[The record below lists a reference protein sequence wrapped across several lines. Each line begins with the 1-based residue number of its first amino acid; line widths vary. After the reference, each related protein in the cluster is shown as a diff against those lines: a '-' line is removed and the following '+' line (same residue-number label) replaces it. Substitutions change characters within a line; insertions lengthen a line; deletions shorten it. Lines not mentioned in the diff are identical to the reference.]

1 MKRNPVFSRGR
12 FGVAGRFAGA
22 ILLALSL
29 VQSPVRA
36 DGPDDDYLTIAAMID
51 QGDALSAS
59 GQISEA
65 HQKYVLARE
74 SLAAFRRDNPDW
86 NPQTVNLRLRQLGE
100 KAARTLATANPTPPK
115 TVVTPPS
122 SPVTLLTNGSEPR
135 QVLRLHPQAGDS
147 QELVFTMKMSMAMSM
162 AGKAMPAAGLP
173 AMNITSDLKVE
184 DVTPTGD
191 ITYTMKVKDFDV
203 AADASLP
210 PAAVTALKGV
220 FDKLKG
226 MAGTGHVSASG
237 LVQRFDMQLP
247 PGADPQL
254 SQMMDQMKDSFKNS
268 FQALPEAAVGVGAR
282 WECKTRTKS
291 QGMSISQTI
300 TSELAAADGD
310 HLTVNMTLLQTAASQ
325 KITNPA
331 MPSLSVDL
339 VRMNGTGTGKSVID
353 LSKLTPVSGNLDETI
368 DMAMSMKMGA
378 TPQTM
383 EMKMSMNMSY
393 TAN

>member
-1 MKRNPVFSRGR
+1 M
-12 FGVAGRFAGA
+12 AGRFAGA

-59 GQISEA
+59 GKISEA

-100 KAARTLATANPTPPK
+100 KAASTLATANPTPPK
-115 TVVTPPS
+115 PVVVTPS
-122 SPVTLLTNGSEPR
+122 SPVTLLANGSEPR

-147 QELVFTMKMSMAMSM
+147 QELVFTIKSSGEMTM
-162 AGKAMPAAGLP
+162 AGQAMPAVNSPP
-173 AMNITSDLKVE
+173 ATVTAELKVE

-191 ITYTMKVKDFDV
+191 ITYGLNIKGCEMAGDAALPPTTV
-203 AADASLP
+203 AALNAR
-210 PAAVTALKGV
+210 

-226 MAGTGHVSASG
+226 MTATGHVSASG
-237 LVQRFDMQLP
+237 LIQHFDMQLP

-254 SQMMDQMKDSFKNS
+254 SQLMGNVKDSFQHS
-268 FQALPEAAVGVGAR
+268 FQALPEEAVGVGAR
-282 WECKTRTKS
+282 WECKTRTKVM
-291 QGMSISQTI
+291 GITIDQTI
-300 TSELAAADGD
+300 ASELAAADGD
-310 HLTVNMTLLQTAASQ
+310 HLTVNMTLQQSASSQ
-325 KITNPA
+325 KFTLPA
-331 MPSLSVDL
+331 MPSENGDL
-339 VRMNGTGTGKSVID
+339 TRMTGTGTGKSVID
-353 LSKLTPVSGNLDETI
+353 LSKLNPVSGNLDTTI
-368 DMAMSMKMGA
+368 DIVMGMKHGP